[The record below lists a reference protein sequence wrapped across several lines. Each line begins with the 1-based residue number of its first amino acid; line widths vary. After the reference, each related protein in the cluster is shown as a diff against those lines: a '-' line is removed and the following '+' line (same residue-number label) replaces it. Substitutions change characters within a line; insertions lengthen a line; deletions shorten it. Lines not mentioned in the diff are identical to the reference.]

1 MLPCTIAEGHGEGP
15 VKRSTSILAGIVLAT
30 GFGGTALAQAAP
42 STTASLNVSDA
53 WEDSWEP
60 QRRDREI
67 TTRLNS
73 DTAYTARVQTVTAG
87 AYVPEARAVDVRPL
101 EIERGSPWVATSR
114 EVWRETDS
122 YTESL
127 RVDSAGTL
135 RRADGG
141 PLPPGAGDAVMVDDE
156 RYGVSYRRGW
166 PSTLG
171 YTASGLEVTLTP
183 HAGVGMT
190 PLGPMAE
197 AGATLSI
204 GSDVERMVP
213 EGQEVF
219 GDRARWYLFAAGS
232 GRAVGYNFARTRDGN
247 YARSGYSHDSGA
259 FLGDASIGVAYR
271 RGDLHSSVGLVYRE
285 IEPGGMRD
293 MSDGIEADVSEGMV
307 AFQLSIKPDW

>member
-1 MLPCTIAEGHGEGP
+1 M
-15 VKRSTSILAGIVLAT
+15 
-30 GFGGTALAQAAP
+30 
-42 STTASLNVSDA
+42 
-53 WEDSWEP
+53 
-60 QRRDREI
+60 
-67 TTRLNS
+67 
-73 DTAYTARVQTVTAG
+73 
-87 AYVPEARAVDVRPL
+87 
-101 EIERGSPWVATSR
+101 
-114 EVWRETDS
+114 RETGCDNNI
-122 YTESL
+122 
-127 RVDSAGTL
+127 VNA
-135 RRADGG
+135 
-141 PLPPGAGDAVMVDDE
+141 PLPPGAGDAVAVEDE
-156 RYGVSYRRGW
+156 RYGLSYRRGW

-183 HAGVGMT
+183 HAGVGLT
-190 PLGPMAE
+190 PLGPVAE

-271 RGDLHSSVGLVYRE
+271 RGDVHSSVGLVYRE

-293 MSDGIEADVSEGMV
+293 MSDTIEADVTEGMV
-307 AFQLSIKPDW
+307 AFQFSIKPDW

>member
-1 MLPCTIAEGHGEGP
+1 M
-15 VKRSTSILAGIVLAT
+15 KRSTSILAGIVLAT
-30 GFGGTALAQAAP
+30 GFGGTAFAQAGP
-42 STTASLNVSDA
+42 LTTASLNTADP
-53 WEDSWEP
+53 WEDSWEAR
-60 QRRDREI
+60 RRDREI

-73 DTAYTARVQTVTAG
+73 DTTYTTRTRTVAG
-87 AYVPEARAVDVRPL
+87 PAFMPDSRSVTVRPT

-141 PLPPGAGDAVMVDDE
+141 PLPPGAGDPTMIDDE
-156 RYGVSYRRGW
+156 AYGVSYRRGW

-183 HAGVGMT
+183 HAGVGLT
-190 PLGPMAE
+190 PLGPVAE

-259 FLGDASIGVAYR
+259 FLGDASVGVAYR
-271 RGDLHSSVGLVYRE
+271 RGDVHSSVGLVYRE

-293 MSDGIEADVSEGMV
+293 MSDGIEADVTEGMV
-307 AFQLSIKPDW
+307 AFQLSIKPEW

>member
-1 MLPCTIAEGHGEGP
+1 M
-15 VKRSTSILAGIVLAT
+15 KRSTSILAGIVLAT
-30 GFGGTALAQAAP
+30 GFGGTAFAQAAP
-42 STTASLNVSDA
+42 STTASLNTADP
-53 WEDSWEP
+53 WEDSWEAR
-60 QRRDREI
+60 RRDREI

-73 DTAYTARVQTVTAG
+73 ETTYTTRTRTVAG
-87 AYVPEARAVDVRPL
+87 PAFVPDSRSVTVRPT

-141 PLPPGAGDAVMVDDE
+141 PLPPGAGDPTMIDDE
-156 RYGVSYRRGW
+156 AYGVSYRRGW

-183 HAGVGMT
+183 HAGVGLT
-190 PLGPMAE
+190 PLGPVAE

-213 EGQEVF
+213 EGQQVF

-259 FLGDASIGVAYR
+259 FLGDASVGVAYR
-271 RGDLHSSVGLVYRE
+271 RGDVHSSVGLVYRE

-293 MSDGIEADVSEGMV
+293 MSDGIEADVTEGMV
-307 AFQLSIKPDW
+307 AFQLSIKPEW

>member
-1 MLPCTIAEGHGEGP
+1 
-15 VKRSTSILAGIVLAT
+15 VKRSTTLLAGLVLAS
-30 GFGGTALAQAAP
+30 GFGGAAFAQAGP
-42 STTASLNVSDA
+42 STTASLNSADP
-53 WEDSWEP
+53 WEDSWES

-67 TTRLNS
+67 TRQLNA
-73 DTAYTARVQTVTAG
+73 DTTYTASVQTLGGV
-87 AYVPEARAVDVRPL
+87 AYVPDVRAADVRPV
-101 EIERGSPWVATSR
+101 EASRGSPWVATSR
-114 EVWRETDS
+114 EVWHETDA

-127 RVDSAGTL
+127 RVDSVGSL

-141 PLPPGAGDAVMVDDE
+141 PLPPGAGDAVAIEDE
-156 RYGVSYRRGW
+156 RYGLSYRRGW

-183 HAGVGMT
+183 HAGVGLS
-190 PLGPMAE
+190 PLGPVAE

-247 YARSGYSHDSGA
+247 YARSGYSRDTGS

-271 RGDLHSSVGLVYRE
+271 RGDVHSSVGFVYRE

-293 MSDGIEADVSEGMV
+293 MSDGIEADVTEGMV
-307 AFQLSIKPDW
+307 AFQFSIKPDW

>member
-1 MLPCTIAEGHGEGP
+1 M
-15 VKRSTSILAGIVLAT
+15 KRLTSILAGCVLAT
-30 GFGGTALAQAAP
+30 GFGGAAFAQAGP
-42 STTASLNVSDA
+42 STTASLNSADP
-53 WEDSWEP
+53 WEDSWESR
-60 QRRDREI
+60 RRDREI

-73 DTAYTARVQTVTAG
+73 ETTYAARSQTVMG
-87 AYVPEARAVDVRPL
+87 PAYVPDSRSVEVRPV

-127 RVDSAGTL
+127 RVDSAGSL

-141 PLPPGAGDAVMVDDE
+141 PLPPGAGDAVAVEDE
-156 RYGVSYRRGW
+156 RYGLSYRRGW

-183 HAGVGMT
+183 HAGVGLT
-190 PLGPMAE
+190 PLGPVAE

-271 RGDLHSSVGLVYRE
+271 RGDVHSSVGLVYRE

-293 MSDGIEADVSEGMV
+293 MSDSIEADVTEGMV
-307 AFQLSIKPDW
+307 AFQFSIKPEW

>member
-1 MLPCTIAEGHGEGP
+1 M
-15 VKRSTSILAGIVLAT
+15 KRSTSILAGLVLAT
-30 GFGGTALAQAAP
+30 GFGGTALAQAGP
-42 STTASLNVSDA
+42 STTASLNTADP
-53 WEDSWEP
+53 WEDSWEAR
-60 QRRDREI
+60 QRDREI

-73 DTAYTARVQTVTAG
+73 DTTYTTRTRTVAG
-87 AYVPEARAVDVRPL
+87 PAFVTDSRSVTVRPA
-101 EIERGSPWVATSR
+101 EIDRGSPWVATSR

-127 RVDSAGTL
+127 RVDSAGAL

-141 PLPPGAGDAVMVDDE
+141 PLPPGAGDPTMIDDE
-156 RYGVSYRRGW
+156 AYGVSYRRGW

-183 HAGVGMT
+183 HAGVGLT
-190 PLGPMAE
+190 PLGPVAE

-259 FLGDASIGVAYR
+259 FLGDASVGVAYR
-271 RGDLHSSVGLVYRE
+271 RGDVHSSVGLVYRE

-293 MSDGIEADVSEGMV
+293 MSDGIEADVTEGMV
-307 AFQLSIKPDW
+307 AFQLSIKPEW

>member
-1 MLPCTIAEGHGEGP
+1 
-15 VKRSTSILAGIVLAT
+15 VKRSTSILVGCVLAT
-30 GFGGTALAQAAP
+30 GFGGAAFAQAGP
-42 STTASLNVSDA
+42 STTASLNSA
-53 WEDSWEP
+53 GPWEDSWEA

-67 TTRLNS
+67 TTRLNA
-73 DTAYTARVQTVTAG
+73 DTTYTARVQTVAG
-87 AYVPEARAVDVRPL
+87 PAYVPDSRSVEVRPA
-101 EIERGSPWVATSR
+101 EVERGSPWVATSR
-114 EVWRETDS
+114 EVWRETDA

-127 RVDSAGTL
+127 RVDSVGTL

-141 PLPPGAGDAVMVDDE
+141 PLPPGAGDAVAVEDQ
-156 RYGVSYRRGW
+156 RYGLSYRRGW

-183 HAGVGMT
+183 HAGVGLT
-190 PLGPMAE
+190 PLGPVAE

-204 GSDVERMVP
+204 GSDVDRMVP

-271 RGDLHSSVGLVYRE
+271 RGDVHSSVGLVYRE

-293 MSDGIEADVSEGMV
+293 MSDGIEADVTEGMV
-307 AFQLSIKPDW
+307 AFQFSIKPDW

>member
-1 MLPCTIAEGHGEGP
+1 M
-15 VKRSTSILAGIVLAT
+15 KRSTSILAGLLLAT
-30 GFGGTALAQAAP
+30 GFGGAAFAQAGP
-42 STTASLNVSDA
+42 SATASLNA
-53 WEDSWEP
+53 AEPWEDSWEA

-67 TTRLNS
+67 TTRLNA
-73 DTAYTARVQTVTAG
+73 DTAYTSRTRTLAG
-87 AYVPEARAVDVRPL
+87 PAFESDSRSVAVRPP
-101 EIERGSPWVATSR
+101 EMERGSPWVATSR

-127 RVDSAGTL
+127 RLDSAGTL

-141 PLPPGAGDAVMVDDE
+141 PLPPGAGDATMVSDE
-156 RYGVSYRRGW
+156 AYGVSYRRGW

-183 HAGVGMT
+183 HAGVGLT
-190 PLGPMAE
+190 PLGPVAE

-213 EGQEVF
+213 EGQQVF

-232 GRAVGYNFARTRDGN
+232 GRAVGYNFARTRDGT
-247 YARSGYSHDSGA
+247 YTRSGYSHDSGA

-271 RGDLHSSVGLVYRE
+271 RGDVHSSVGLVYRE

-293 MSDGIEADVSEGMV
+293 MSDGIEADVTEGMV
-307 AFQLSIKPDW
+307 AFQFSIKPDW

>member
-1 MLPCTIAEGHGEGP
+1 M
-15 VKRSTSILAGIVLAT
+15 KRSTSILAGLVLAT
-30 GFGGTALAQAAP
+30 GFGGAAFAQAGP
-42 STTASLNVSDA
+42 SATASLNA
-53 WEDSWEP
+53 AEPWEDSWEA

-67 TTRLNS
+67 TTRLNA
-73 DTAYTARVQTVTAG
+73 DTAYTSRTRTLAG
-87 AYVPEARAVDVRPL
+87 PAFESDSRSVAVRPP
-101 EIERGSPWVATSR
+101 EMERGSPWVATSR

-127 RVDSAGTL
+127 RLDSAGTL

-141 PLPPGAGDAVMVDDE
+141 PLPPGAGDATMVSDE
-156 RYGVSYRRGW
+156 AYGVSYRRGW

-183 HAGVGMT
+183 HAGVGLT
-190 PLGPMAE
+190 PLGPVAE

-213 EGQEVF
+213 EGQQVF

-232 GRAVGYNFARTRDGN
+232 GRAVGYNFARTRDGT
-247 YARSGYSHDSGA
+247 YTRSGYSHDSGA

-271 RGDLHSSVGLVYRE
+271 RGDVHSSVGLVYRE

-293 MSDGIEADVSEGMV
+293 MSDGIEADVTEGMV
-307 AFQLSIKPDW
+307 AFQFSIKPDW

>member
-1 MLPCTIAEGHGEGP
+1 M
-15 VKRSTSILAGIVLAT
+15 KRSTSILVGCVLAT
-30 GFGGTALAQAAP
+30 GFGGAAFAQAGP
-42 STTASLNVSDA
+42 STTASLNSADP
-53 WEDSWEP
+53 WEDSWEA
-60 QRRDREI
+60 QRRDREV
-67 TTRLNS
+67 TTRLNAE
-73 DTAYTARVQTVTAG
+73 TTYTAKVQTAVG
-87 AYVPEARAVDVRPL
+87 PAYVPDSRSVDVRPL

-114 EVWRETDS
+114 EVWRETDA

-127 RVDSAGTL
+127 RVDSVGTL

-141 PLPPGAGDAVMVDDE
+141 PLPPGAGDAVAVEDE
-156 RYGVSYRRGW
+156 RYGLSYRRGW

-183 HAGVGMT
+183 HAGVGLT
-190 PLGPMAE
+190 PLGPVAE

-204 GSDVERMVP
+204 GSDVDRMVP

-247 YARSGYSHDSGA
+247 YARSGYSHDSGS

-271 RGDLHSSVGLVYRE
+271 RGDVHSSVGLVYRE

-293 MSDGIEADVSEGMV
+293 MSDGIEADVTEGMV
-307 AFQLSIKPDW
+307 AFQFSIKPDW